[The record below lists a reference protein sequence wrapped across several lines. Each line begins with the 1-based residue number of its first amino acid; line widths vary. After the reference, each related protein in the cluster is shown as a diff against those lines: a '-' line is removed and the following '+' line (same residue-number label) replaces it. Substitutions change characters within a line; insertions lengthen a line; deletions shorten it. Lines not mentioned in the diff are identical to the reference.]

1 MKFYAHCRCLCVGG
15 ALLLLSITAPLQ
27 AAEDRVLADFE
38 GADYAGWIAAG
49 QAFGQ
54 WPAHGTLPH
63 QNPVSGFSGT
73 GLVNTYLGGDGATG
87 TLTSPEFTIDR
98 KYLNFLIGGGG
109 FREQTCL
116 ELVLSNRV
124 VRTATGKNR
133 ELLEA
138 YTWDVTTLRGQ
149 SVRLRIADRIG
160 GSWGHINIDDIRLSD
175 QPTAVPCGNEV
186 EERRQRAAQRPEAAA
201 RLVALGV
208 RELIF
213 AVRMVDGEGHWYA
226 NFGTWSDNP
235 DRKLYH
241 DGGKLCRLDVLSGKV
256 TVLLDDP
263 QGGVRDPQVH
273 YDGQKILFSYR
284 KGGQPYYHLYE
295 IGCDGKGLR
304 QLTAGAFDDIEPTY
318 TADGGIVFCSSRCK
332 RMVNC
337 YFVRV
342 AVLHRCEADG
352 SGIHAISSNIEQDN
366 TPWPLP
372 DGRIL
377 HQRWEYIDR
386 SQVWFHHL
394 WTMNP
399 DGTGQ
404 MVYYG
409 NQQVGTVMLDAKP
422 IPPRPGSGLAGTR
435 KIVASFSPGHGKNEH
450 EGYVT
455 VVSPALGPDQPAS
468 AKRISDTPDYRD
480 PYPLSEKDFLVARG
494 TELLLMDENGACRSV
509 YSLPEA
515 WQTADGRMRIHEPR
529 PLQAREREYVQPNR
543 VNPAKSTGVV
553 ALEQVHLGRNMEG
566 VKPGEIRSL
575 LVLEALP
582 KPVNFSG
589 GWEPL
594 TYGGSFTLER
604 VLGTVPVEADGS
616 AYMELP
622 ALRSLF
628 FVALDARGRS
638 VKRMQSFLTVQPGE
652 TLGCV
657 GCHEN
662 RTRTPTV
669 GALPLAMSRKP
680 SVIAP
685 VPGTPEVFDFPRD
698 IQPILDR
705 HCADCHGYTKTAKGG
720 PRSGGVILAGDHGP
734 FYSHAYIMLTIRE
747 QFRDGRNAGGNLPP
761 RSIGSS
767 ASPLLDKLEG
777 GHHGVQTSEA
787 ERTLVRLWIDS
798 AAPYPG
804 TYAALGTGMIGH
816 GGTVAGWGP
825 TTADV
830 LQRRCAECHT
840 QATRL
845 PVSPG
850 DDVLNIGFG
859 GARIKHKD
867 PRYQFSNHILYNLS
881 RPELSLLLLAPLS
894 SVAGGY
900 AGTGIAPTNG
910 LHRPVFAST
919 ADPDYQL
926 LRAAI
931 QVSHDQLDRIKRF
944 DMPGFQPNEHYL
956 REMTGY
962 GVLPAD
968 RPPDQ
973 PVDSYSTDRA
983 YWNSFIY
990 RP

>member
-1 MKFYAHCRCLCVGG
+1 MNAFDHIRRAGWSLLVLATA
-15 ALLLLSITAPLQ
+15 AL

-38 GADYAGWIAAG
+38 GRDYAGWG
-49 QAFGQ
+49 VEGDAFGSG
-54 WPAHGTLPH
+54 PAHGTLG
-63 QNPVSGFSGT
+63 QQQRVSGFTGR
-73 GLVNTYLGGDGATG
+73 GLVNTFLHGDKGTG
-87 TLTSPEFTIDR
+87 TLTSPEFTVAR
-98 KYLNFLIGGGG
+98 KYINFLIGGGG
-109 FREQTCL
+109 FRDQTCV
-116 ELVLSNRV
+116 ELLLSNRV
-124 VRTATGKNR
+124 VRSATGKGR
-133 ELLEA
+133 ELLEPCS
-138 YTWDVTTLRGQ
+138 WDVTGLLGQ
-149 SVRLRIADRIG
+149 KVRVRIADRIG
-160 GSWGHINIDDIRLSD
+160 GGWGHINVDDIRLSD
-175 QPTAVPCGNEV
+175 RPGAEPRGDEKDEQ
-186 EERRQRAAQRPEAAA
+186 RRFETQRAEAAT
-201 RLVALGV
+201 RLAALGV
-208 RELIF
+208 QEIIF
-213 AVRMVDGEGHWYA
+213 AVRMVDSEGHWYA
-226 NFGTWSDNP
+226 NFGTWSNNP

-241 DGGKLCRLDVLSGKV
+241 DGGKLCRMELRTGKV

-263 QGGVRDPQVH
+263 RGGVRDPQVH
-273 YDGQKILFSYR
+273 YDGKKILFSYR

-295 IGCDGKGLR
+295 IGCDGKNLR
-304 QLTAGAFDDIEPTY
+304 QLTDGEFDDLEPTY
-318 TADGGIVFCSSRCK
+318 TADGGIVFCSSRCN

-337 YFVRV
+337 YYVRV

-352 SGIHAISSNIEQDN
+352 SGIRMLSSNIEQDN

-422 IPPRPGSGLAGTR
+422 IPGTR
-435 KIVASFSPGHGKNEH
+435 KVVASFSPGHGKNEH
-450 EGYVT
+450 EGFVT
-455 VVSPALGPDQPAS
+455 IVTPAVGPDQPAS
-468 AKRISDTPDYRD
+468 AQRINDTPGFRD
-480 PYPLSEKDFLVARG
+480 PYPLSENAFLVARG
-494 TELLLMDENGACRSV
+494 TELLLMDAKGDCLSV

-515 WQTADGRMRIHEPR
+515 WRADDGRMRVHEPR
-529 PLQAREREYVQPNR
+529 PLQARPREYVMPNR
-543 VNPAKSTGVV
+543 VNLAKPTGLV
-553 ALEQVHLGRNMEG
+553 ALEQVHQGRNMDG

-638 VKRMQSFLTVQPGE
+638 VKRMQSFFTIQPGE

-657 GCHEN
+657 GCHEE
-662 RTRTPTV
+662 RTRTPAG
-669 GALPLAMSRKP
+669 GAAPLAMRRKP
-680 SVIAP
+680 SPIAP
-685 VPGTPEVFDFPRD
+685 IPGTPEVFDFPRD

-705 HCADCHGYTKTAKGG
+705 HCADCHGYVKTAKGG
-720 PRSGGVILAGDHGP
+720 PRSGGVILTGDHGP
-734 FYSHAYIMLTIRE
+734 FYSHSYFMLTIRE

-761 RSIGSS
+761 RSIGSA

-777 GHHGVQTSEA
+777 GHHGVKTSAAEQT
-787 ERTLVRLWIDS
+787 LMRLWIES

-816 GGTVAGWGP
+816 GGKVEGWGP
-825 TTADV
+825 ATADV
-830 LQRRCAECHT
+830 LRRRCAECHSKD
-840 QATRL
+840 TRL
-845 PVSPG
+845 PLSPG
-850 DDVLNIGFG
+850 DDVLTVGFG
-859 GARIKHKD
+859 GARIKHTD
-867 PRYQFSNHILYNLS
+867 PRYRFSNHILYNLS
-881 RPELSLLLLAPLS
+881 RPELSLLLLTPLS
-894 SVAGGY
+894 SAAGGY
-900 AGTGIAPTNG
+900 AGAGA
-910 LHRPVFAST
+910 HRALFAST
-919 ADPDYQL
+919 ADADYKTL
-926 LRAAI
+926 LTAI
-931 QVSHDQLDRIKRF
+931 QASRAQLEEIKRF

-956 REMTGY
+956 REMTFY
-962 GVLPAD
+962 GILSTN
-968 RPPDQ
+968 RPPGK
-973 PVDSYSTDRA
+973 PVDYYSADRA

>member
-1 MKFYAHCRCLCVGG
+1 MKAFDHIRHAGW
-15 ALLLLSITAPLQ
+15 ALLLLATAAQ
-27 AAEDRVLADFE
+27 AAEDRLLADFE
-38 GADYAGWIAAG
+38 GTDYMGWVVEG
-49 QAFGQ
+49 NAFGSG
-54 WPAHGTLPH
+54 PAHGTLGH
-63 QNPVSGFSGT
+63 QQTVSGFSGH
-73 GLVNTYLGGDGATG
+73 GLVNTFLHGDKSTG
-87 TLTSPEFTIDR
+87 TLTSPEFTVDR
-98 KYLNFLIGGGG
+98 KYINFLIGGGG
-109 FREQTCL
+109 FREQTCM
-116 ELVLSNRV
+116 ELLLGNRV
-124 VRTATGKNR
+124 VRTATGKGR
-133 ELLEA
+133 ELLEPCS
-138 YTWDVTTLRGQ
+138 WDVTSLLGQ
-149 SVRLRIADRIG
+149 KVRVRIADRIG
-160 GSWGHINIDDIRLSD
+160 GGWGHINVDDIRLSD
-175 QPTAVPCGNEV
+175 TPRAPSRGDEK
-186 EERRQRAAQRPEAAA
+186 EERQRPEAQRGEAA
-201 RLVALGV
+201 AQLMALGV
-208 RELIF
+208 QELIF
-213 AVRMVDGEGHWYA
+213 AVRMVDAEGHWYA
-226 NFGTWSDNP
+226 NFGTWSSNP

-241 DGGKLCRLDVLSGKV
+241 DGGRLCRLDVRTGKV
-256 TVLLDDP
+256 KVLLDDP
-263 QGGVRDPQVH
+263 RGGVRDPQVH
-273 YDGQKILFSYR
+273 YDGRKILFSYR

-304 QLTAGAFDDIEPTY
+304 QLTDGEFDDLEPTY
-318 TADGGIVFCSSRCK
+318 VADGGIVFCSSRCN

-337 YFVRV
+337 YYVRV

-352 SGIHAISSNIEQDN
+352 SNVRMLSSNIEQDN

-422 IPPRPGSGLAGTR
+422 IPPRQGSGPAGPR

-450 EGYVT
+450 EGFVT
-455 VVSPALGPDQPAS
+455 VVSPELGPDQPAS
-468 AKRISDTPDYRD
+468 AQRISDTPDFRD
-480 PYPLSEKDFLVARG
+480 PYPLSETAFLVARG
-494 TELLLMDENGACRSV
+494 TELLLMNGSGACLSV
-509 YSLPEA
+509 YALPEE
-515 WQTADGRMRIHEPR
+515 WRTADGSMRVHEPR
-529 PLQAREREYVQPNR
+529 PLQPRAREYVQPNR
-543 VNPAKSTGVV
+543 INLTKPTGVV

-616 AYMELP
+616 AYLELP

-662 RTRTPTV
+662 RTRTPTG
-669 GALPLAMSRKP
+669 GAAPLAMRRKP

-685 VPGTPEVFDFPRD
+685 FPGTPEVFDFPRD

-705 HCADCHGYTKTAKGG
+705 HCAACHGYAKTPMGG
-720 PRSGGVILAGDHGP
+720 PRSGGVILTGDHGP
-734 FYSHAYIMLTIRE
+734 FYSHAYFMLTIRE

-777 GHHGVQTSEA
+777 GHHGVQATEA
-787 ERTLVRLWIDS
+787 EQTLVRLWIES

-816 GGTVAGWGP
+816 GRAVDGWGP
-825 TTADV
+825 ATARV
-830 LQRRCAECHT
+830 LERRCAECHT
-840 QATRL
+840 KDLRL
-845 PVSPG
+845 PASPG
-850 DDVLNIGFG
+850 DDVLNVGFG

-867 PRYQFSNHILYNLS
+867 PRYRFSNHILYNLS

-894 SVAGGY
+894 PAAGGF
-900 AGTGIAPTNG
+900 AGDGTAATKGA
-910 LHRPVFAST
+910 HSPVFAST

-926 LRAAI
+926 LLTAMQASRA
-931 QVSHDQLDRIKRF
+931 QLEQIKRF

-956 REMTGY
+956 REMTFY
-962 GVLPAD
+962 GILSTN
-968 RPPDQ
+968 RPPGQ
-973 PVDSYSTDRA
+973 PVDYYSADRA